1 MTLVVVG
8 ERPYKCQTCHRT
20 FTLKHSLVRHQ
31 RIHQKPTDEAEM
43 NEEMDGARD
52 NGEMLEGKEVRCSSA
67 SQSEATAPIQSEN
80 ECEKAGAP
88 QEEESEGHV
97 EEDTSMDD
105 TSMEMNSAEEPHK
118 EPQPD
123 GAEQE
128 DHQTLVAS
136 VEAQSGCD
144 PELAKI
150 SVHSCTAAQEMME
163 TPDQ

>member
-1 MTLVVVG
+1 MTLVVVVG

-31 RIHQKPTDEAEM
+31 RVHQKPTDEAEI
-43 NEEMDGARD
+43 NEEMDGASD

-67 SQSEATAPIQSEN
+67 SQSEATAPIQNEN
-80 ECEKAGAP
+80 ECEKARTP

-97 EEDTSMDD
+97 KQIQHPED
-105 TSMEMNSAEEPHK
+105 TSMEMNSAE

-150 SVHSCTAAQEMME
+150 SVHSCTAAPETME